1 MPAGC
6 VLCLLSRWQRG
17 TLDGQAVDVAPEEV
31 AVGLVGRL
39 GAELSQVEIL
49 VSDPDPSGPGGG
61 MKPHLRQ
68 IAVTSPTHGSA
79 FR

>member
-49 VSDPDPSGPGGG
+49 VSDRDPSGPGGG

-68 IAVTSPTHGSA
+68 IAATSPTHGSA